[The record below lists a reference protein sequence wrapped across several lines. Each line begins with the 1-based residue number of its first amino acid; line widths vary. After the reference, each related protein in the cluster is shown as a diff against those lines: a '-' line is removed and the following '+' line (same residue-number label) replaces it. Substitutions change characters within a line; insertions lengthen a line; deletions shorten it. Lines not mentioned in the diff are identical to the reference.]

1 MVNKK
6 ANQSVCLEVLL
17 WNVASLKITLLW
29 ILRMTAQLNNPYTC
43 LSTNTFRMLI
53 VFLQY
58 WTAFYHQ
65 QLNKKQQENQHI
77 QSFDSNSSSY
87 LLNW

>member
-17 WNVASLKITLLW
+17 WYVASLKITLLW

-43 LSTNTFRMLI
+43 LATNTFRILI
-53 VFLQY
+53 VLLQN
-58 WTAFYHQ
+58 WTAFYAFTTIKGETIWKPKYIIIRFP
-65 QLNKKQQENQHI
+65 L
-77 QSFDSNSSSY
+77 
-87 LLNW
+87 

>member
-29 ILRMTAQLNNPYTC
+29 ILGMTAQLNNPYTC
-43 LSTNTFRMLI
+43 LGTNTSRISI
-53 VFLQY
+53 VFLPN
-58 WTAFYHQ
+58 WIAFTALQ
-65 QLNKKQQENQHI
+65 QLNKKQHGNQPT
-77 QSFDSNSSSY
+77 
-87 LLNW
+87 

>member
-17 WNVASLKITLLW
+17 WYVASLKITLLW

-43 LSTNTFRMLI
+43 LATNTFRILI
-53 VFLQY
+53 VFYKTELLFI
-58 WTAFYHQ
+58 ALQ
-65 QLNKKQQENQHI
+65 QLNKKQYENQSI
-77 QSFDSNSSSY
+77 
-87 LLNW
+87 

>member
-43 LSTNTFRMLI
+43 LGTNTSRILI
-53 VFLQY
+53 VFLQNGAAF
-58 WTAFYHQ
+58 TASKPG
-65 QLNKKQQENQHI
+65 LNNYVKIKKAK
-77 QSFDSNSSSY
+77 
-87 LLNW
+87 